1 MAYVLKNGKIA
12 KEKLQISQDKIKQ
25 LLLNKRNKP
34 IKTIDINI
42 KRTIVA

>member
-1 MAYVLKNGKIA
+1 MAYILKNGKIA
-12 KEKLQISQDKIKQ
+12 KEKLQISQDKIKK
-25 LLLNKRNKP
+25 LLLDSKNKK